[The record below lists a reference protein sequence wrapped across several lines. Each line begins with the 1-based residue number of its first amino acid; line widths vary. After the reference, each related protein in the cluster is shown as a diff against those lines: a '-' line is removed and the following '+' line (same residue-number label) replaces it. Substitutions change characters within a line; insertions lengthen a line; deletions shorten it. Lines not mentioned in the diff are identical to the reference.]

1 MLIPNPGDS
10 QVLLR
15 ISGRSKAWVLAV
27 LRQFDML
34 QVFQVSEDG
43 RSARLLTSAVN
54 LSGEAAAGLY
64 GGALLGVKL
73 HRVQRVGE

>member
-1 MLIPNPGDS
+1 M
-10 QVLLR
+10 
-15 ISGRSKAWVLAV
+15 
-27 LRQFDML
+27 
-34 QVFQVSEDG
+34 SEDG

-73 HRVQRVGE
+73 HRVQRVGELTH

>member
-1 MLIPNPGDS
+1 M
-10 QVLLR
+10 
-15 ISGRSKAWVLAV
+15 
-27 LRQFDML
+27 
-34 QVFQVSEDG
+34 SEDG

-73 HRVQRVGE
+73 HRVQRVGDFLFATLCVGIVFEFPESYAEMSENLNGG